1 MRLETPPHGGKLVN
15 RIASP
20 EEAAALR
27 ERGPHLKKIHLP
39 GRRLSDLE
47 MIAVGAFSPLEGFLG
62 RADYE
67 NVVVNKRLANGLPWT
82 IPITL
87 AVTQE
92 EAEALSLGEEIALV
106 DKFERV
112 VAIFFL
118 EEKYAYDRER
128 EARLVYGTTD
138 ERHPGVRALYRRGGV
153 YLGGKITL
161 LERPYCPEFLLPYRL
176 DPADTRRI
184 FAERGWRRVVG
195 FQTRNPVHRAH
206 EYIQKCALET
216 MDGLL
221 LHPLVGETK
230 KDDLPAEVRLKC
242 YQVLLKAYYPRDRV
256 LLAVLPAVMRYAG
269 PREAIFHALVRK
281 NYGCSHFIVGRDHA
295 GVGDYYGP
303 YDAHYIF
310 DEFTE
315 EELGIVPLF
324 FDHTFYCR
332 ECGGMASGKTC
343 PHEETAHLTLS
354 GTKLRALLQAREI
367 PPPEITRPE
376 VAQVLLEA
384 LGQKGREIDY
394 GPATHSG
401 PGAPDDNT
409 RPT

>member
-1 MRLETPPHGGKLVN
+1 
-15 RIASP
+15 
-20 EEAAALR
+20 
-27 ERGPHLKKIHLP
+27 
-39 GRRLSDLE
+39 
-47 MIAVGAFSPLEGFLG
+47 
-62 RADYE
+62 
-67 NVVVNKRLANGLPWT
+67 
-82 IPITL
+82 
-87 AVTQE
+87 
-92 EAEALSLGEEIALV
+92 
-106 DKFERV
+106 
-112 VAIFFL
+112 
-118 EEKYAYDRER
+118 
-128 EARLVYGTTD
+128 
-138 ERHPGVRALYRRGGV
+138 
-153 YLGGKITL
+153 
-161 LERPYCPEFLLPYRL
+161 
-176 DPADTRRI
+176 
-184 FAERGWRRVVG
+184 
-195 FQTRNPVHRAH
+195 
-206 EYIQKCALET
+206 
-216 MDGLL
+216 
-221 LHPLVGETK
+221 
-230 KDDLPAEVRLKC
+230 
-242 YQVLLKAYYPRDRV
+242 
-256 LLAVLPAVMRYAG
+256 
-269 PREAIFHALVRK
+269 
-281 NYGCSHFIVGRDHA
+281 HFIVGRDHA